1 MIWVLS
7 RVTGTISRTS
17 ERSERVSDIVP
28 VTSDKTH
35 ITGHPCYDLF
45 ITHLKNWGTFNHG
58 KPRNYFDIDC
68 ELLCG
73 VDFDRRSVHSILY
86 PFSVQTVHQ
95 AAAHVFET
103 ISFGWF
109 NECCVCIRHRMDMFC
124 HFDFDIVFCHS
135 SDDIVFWYRFLS
147 LQWRYRFDIVLCHCD
162 SLYMVFTHAV
172 TASHMCNKRLYTPV
186 QQVGVY
192 ISRLTLRQTLFLPNY
207 LGDLTVHTQCSY
219 EPCHYSGVTCHG
231 FGDLLPAWAT
241 VPLALS
247 FLAHPAG
254 GQMSFCHHD
263 ASVVRPSVVHPSSVR
278 PSVVHNSRKSLF
290 LPEF

>member
-1 MIWVLS
+1 M
-7 RVTGTISRTS
+7 TGTISRTS

-103 ISFGWF
+103 ISLGDLMNVVFVLDTEWTCSAILILISF
-109 NECCVCIRHRMDMFC
+109 FVTAVTISF
-124 HFDFDIVFCHS
+124 FDIVFCHC
-135 SDDIVFWYRFLS
+135 SDDIVF
-147 LQWRYRFDIVLCHCD
+147 
-162 SLYMVFTHAV
+162 
-172 TASHMCNKRLYTPV
+172 
-186 QQVGVY
+186 
-192 ISRLTLRQTLFLPNY
+192 
-207 LGDLTVHTQCSY
+207 
-219 EPCHYSGVTCHG
+219 
-231 FGDLLPAWAT
+231 
-241 VPLALS
+241 
-247 FLAHPAG
+247 
-254 GQMSFCHHD
+254 
-263 ASVVRPSVVHPSSVR
+263 
-278 PSVVHNSRKSLF
+278 
-290 LPEF
+290 